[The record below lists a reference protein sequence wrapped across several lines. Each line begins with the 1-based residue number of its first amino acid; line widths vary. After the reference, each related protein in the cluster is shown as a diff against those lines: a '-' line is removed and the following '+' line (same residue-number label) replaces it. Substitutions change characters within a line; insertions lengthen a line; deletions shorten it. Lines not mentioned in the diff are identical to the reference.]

1 MSDTNDTERALA
13 YYKAQCAELGGQL
26 VRLTESETRARQDA
40 ERSRIAARALLATYQ
55 LASTKAAHEDISLE
69 FAEIVAT
76 RLQVDRVLLLSYD
89 PVDRSFGVIRALGVP
104 HPPTTVGRGCAPPS
118 AFQTFSSLARD
129 ELLGRLCREIGC
141 VSAALAFDSDSG
153 VALLVANE
161 YEDRRLHRPF
171 EGADEDL
178 VAGTLNVYLHVT
190 RRRRTEAALA
200 DANEHLEESM
210 RELERT
216 LEKANEAHRLKN
228 EFVARMSHELRTPL
242 NAIIN
247 VPTVLQRDYVEALI
261 WHCASCSGDY
271 EPDETRV
278 SDEAEQC
285 PECGCPMKLEPK
297 LIFEGNPTEHHHFLK
312 RLEASANYLRRL
324 VDNLL
329 DFSRMEA
336 DRLNLHC
343 ETVDVDHLF
352 AHLRDTVGAL
362 AGDKGVEVSY
372 PDQAGL
378 KVEADFVKLT
388 QVLVNLLDNAIRF
401 TAPEGHVRLTAEES
415 DELGVPGLRLVVEDD
430 GEGIPGDKL
439 SAIFD
444 SFCQVDGSHTR
455 RHGGAGL
462 GLAIVK
468 GIIERHN
475 GRVWAESQL
484 GKGSRFTA
492 LLPLRRVVESVPILV
507 EAEAAPLAEGCRVVV
522 IEDNEVQLALFEM
535 VLRRAGYEAVS
546 VASSVDAA
554 DRVEQVQ
561 PACVVLDVM
570 MPYVS
575 GLTVL
580 KDLKSRPSTQS
591 IPVLVVTAYHANEGT
606 VRSLGGLWLPKPW
619 DSRHLVNMVND
630 LVKKRQVA

>member
-1 MSDTNDTERALA
+1 MSDPNDTERALEF
-13 YYKAQCAELGGQL
+13 YKNQCAELGGQL

-40 ERSRIAARALLATYQ
+40 ERSKIAARALLATYQ

-69 FAEIVAT
+69 FAELVAT
-76 RLQVDRVLLLSYD
+76 RLQVDRVVLLSHD
-89 PVDRSFGVIRALGVP
+89 PVDFSFGVIRALGVP
-104 HPPTTVGRGCAPPS
+104 NPPTTIGRGCSPPS
-118 AFQTFSSLARD
+118 PFQAFSSLAHD
-129 ELLGRLCREIGC
+129 ELVGMLCRQIGC
-141 VSAALAFDSDSG
+141 VGAALAFDADSG

-161 YEDRRLHRPF
+161 YEDRRQHRPF
-171 EGADEDL
+171 EAADEDL

-200 DANEHLEESM
+200 EANEHLEQSM
-210 RELERT
+210 RELEQS

-242 NAIIN
+242 NAIVN
-247 VPTVLQRDYVEALI
+247 VPTVLQRDYTEALI

-271 EPDETRV
+271 EPDETKV
-278 SDEAEQC
+278 GDEAEPC
-285 PECGCPMKLEPK
+285 PECGCAMKLEPK

-312 RLEASANYLRRL
+312 RLETSANYLRRL

-336 DRLNLHC
+336 DKLNLHC

-352 AHLRDTVGAL
+352 EHLRDTVGAL
-362 AGDKGVEVSY
+362 ADDRGVKVSY
-372 PDQAGL
+372 PERAGL

-401 TAPEGHVRLTAEES
+401 AAPQGQVSLRAEPS
-415 DELGVPGLRLVVEDD
+415 DELGVPGLRLVVQDD
-430 GEGIPGDKL
+430 GEGIPEDKL
-439 SAIFD
+439 SVIFD

-468 GIIERHN
+468 GIIDRHD
-475 GRVWAESQL
+475 GRIWADSQR
-484 GKGSRFTA
+484 GQGARFTA
-492 LLPLRRVVESVPILV
+492 LLPLRKVAESVPILV
-507 EAEAAPLAEGCRVVV
+507 EAEVEPVADGCRVVV

-535 VLRRAGYEAVS
+535 VLRRAGYEAIS
-546 VASSVDAA
+546 VASSVEAA

-580 KDLKSRPSTQS
+580 KDLKSRPSTRD

-630 LVKKRQVA
+630 LVRKRQVA